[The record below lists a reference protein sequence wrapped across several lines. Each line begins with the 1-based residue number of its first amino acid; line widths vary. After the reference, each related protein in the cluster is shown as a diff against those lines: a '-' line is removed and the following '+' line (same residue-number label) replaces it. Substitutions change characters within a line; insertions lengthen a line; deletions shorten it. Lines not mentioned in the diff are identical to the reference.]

1 MAKILM
7 NEPLSYT
14 AALLFG
20 VLSSSHCVG
29 MCGGIMGALS
39 FAVPPE
45 KRGTKYILP
54 ILCFYNLGR
63 ILSYTT
69 AGAIVGGLSW
79 LLVGQYHE
87 AIILMRIIS
96 GAMLIAMGLYI
107 ANLSQILR
115 IIENYGLGLWKWL
128 QQPLQAMLPISNPL
142 QAILV
147 GMLWGWVPCGLV
159 YSTLVWAASTSNS
172 YQSAII
178 MLCFGLGT
186 LPAVIA
192 TGFFASTIKRFY
204 QSKYNR
210 IISGIFIILF
220 GIWTIVYPLIGN
232 QHH

>member
-1 MAKILM
+1 MH
-7 NEPLSYT
+7 EPLSYT

-45 KRGTKYILP
+45 KRVPKYILP
-54 ILCFYNLGR
+54 ILLFYNFGR

-79 LLVGQYHE
+79 LLVDQYHE
-87 AIILMRIIS
+87 AIILMRVIS

-115 IIENYGLGLWKWL
+115 IIENYGLGLWAWIQK
-128 QQPLQAMLPISNPL
+128 PLKTMLPISHPI
-142 QAILV
+142 QAVFV

-159 YSTLVWAASTSNS
+159 YSTLVWAASTSNG

-192 TGFFASTIKRFY
+192 TGFFAPAVKRFY
-204 QSKYNR
+204 QSKYNQV
-210 IISGIFIILF
+210 ISGIFIILF
-220 GIWTIVYPLIGN
+220 GIWTIIYPLIGN